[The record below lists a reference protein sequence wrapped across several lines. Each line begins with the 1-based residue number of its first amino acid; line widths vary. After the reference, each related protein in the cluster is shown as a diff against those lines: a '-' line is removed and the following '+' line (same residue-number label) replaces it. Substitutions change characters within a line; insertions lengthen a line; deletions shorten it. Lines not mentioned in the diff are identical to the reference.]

1 MNTNSKDIYKAP
13 DAEVVEIK
21 VESVICESPGEGGS
35 GGDFGGVEG

>member
-21 VESVICESPGEGGS
+21 VESVICESCTGCDTEGGTVT
-35 GGDFGGVEG
+35 DY

>member
-21 VESVICESPGEGGS
+21 VESVICESCTGGDTEGGT
-35 GGDFGGVEG
+35 GTDY